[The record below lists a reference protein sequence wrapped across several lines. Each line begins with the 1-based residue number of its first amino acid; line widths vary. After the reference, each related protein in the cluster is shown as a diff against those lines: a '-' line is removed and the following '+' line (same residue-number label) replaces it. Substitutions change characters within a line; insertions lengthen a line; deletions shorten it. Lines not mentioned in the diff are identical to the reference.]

1 MTTDLG
7 FPNQIVSVPFWS
19 SDQFPIFISLS
30 DSHTEPSSQPVWLL
44 RNSKWNAWNEEFHR
58 ILFVSDFDRIKDP
71 TGANDVVKS
80 VLLFASK
87 KYFTPRNNTQVKKEK
102 HRPWWNAFC
111 SKVVAELRRAY
122 NKWKALPSP
131 ANKKALNRA
140 EARKKWILAKA
151 RDQSW
156 DKLIVDLSR
165 SKNTKRI
172 WNFTNSLLGAKYSNF
187 NAWMNIPM
195 ADNLSPS
202 EKNVKTAN
210 NFVERFTAH
219 ALHSLVTHN
228 PVETAHVSLIKDA
241 INYTRNPLNEPIP
254 LDELNV
260 ALKVPK
266 WNTMSADSIYNQM
279 PRHLNLPN
287 RKFLLNLFNL
297 LFNNRFCADDWKLK
311 NILPLLK

>member
-1 MTTDLG
+1 
-7 FPNQIVSVPFWS
+7 
-19 SDQFPIFISLS
+19 
-30 DSHTEPSSQPVWLL
+30 
-44 RNSKWNAWNEEFHR
+44 
-58 ILFVSDFDRIKDP
+58 
-71 TGANDVVKS
+71 
-80 VLLFASK
+80 
-87 KYFTPRNNTQVKKEK
+87 
-102 HRPWWNAFC
+102 
-111 SKVVAELRRAY
+111 
-122 NKWKALPSP
+122 
-131 ANKKALNRA
+131 
-140 EARKKWILAKA
+140 
-151 RDQSW
+151 
-156 DKLIVDLSR
+156 
-165 SKNTKRI
+165 
-172 WNFTNSLLGAKYSNF
+172 
-187 NAWMNIPM
+187 M

-202 EKNVKTAN
+202 EKNVQTAN

-228 PVETAHVSLIKDA
+228 PVETALVSLIKDA

>member
-1 MTTDLG
+1 MVRLTLDIPYIEEICRIVRQQHENTSSTPALLLIEGVDINHQTSAFLTKSYPDLFG
-7 FPNQIVSVPFWS
+7 AVTKSPSLSVYQTPTPNHRPNQSGS
-19 SDQFPIFISLS
+19 SETP
-30 DSHTEPSSQPVWLL
+30 
-44 RNSKWNAWNEEFHR
+44 NEM
-58 ILFVSDFDRIKDP
+58 P
-71 TGANDVVKS
+71 G
-80 VLLFASK
+80 
-87 KYFTPRNNTQVKKEK
+87 
-102 HRPWWNAFC
+102 
-111 SKVVAELRRAY
+111 
-122 NKWKALPSP
+122 
-131 ANKKALNRA
+131 
-140 EARKKWILAKA
+140 
-151 RDQSW
+151 
-156 DKLIVDLSR
+156 
-165 SKNTKRI
+165 TK
-172 WNFTNSLLGAKYSNF
+172 NFTGFYLSQTLIESKTPPELTMCLLGAKYSNF

-228 PVETAHVSLIKDA
+228 PVETALVSLIKDA

-287 RKFLLNLFNL
+287 RKHISLYRRPSETQGPSGTSESFDPFYQMVQIMEVLYLYFQVLYNL
-297 LFNNRFCADDWKLK
+297 
-311 NILPLLK
+311 IE